1 MARRRIPVG
10 GYGNISYRTL
20 APRKVRALAKV
31 RDPDGELRDA
41 TCIGTSKADARDN
54 LLAAIEH
61 RPGFT
66 GSTITAETTI
76 RDTATAWL
84 AELDRKAADGDL
96 AINTPRL
103 YRSVYDN
110 HVDAGVGGL
119 QLLEATPPRLDAFVV
134 SMRARHGVAITK
146 TARTVLNGIM
156 RFAIRQ
162 GALKLNP
169 MRDVGSISTGRAQK
183 RERKRRALTHV
194 EREDW
199 LSKMEADEVAA
210 HRDLPDLTRFMLA
223 TGCRIGEVL
232 AVTFDEVDVAAKT
245 VSIDWTVVR
254 VKGQGLQRMS
264 TKSVAGERTLRLPG
278 WAVDMLNRRG
288 DQLGWRGPLFP
299 IPERRR
305 GRQDRAGVWRDP
317 SNTSRDLRLARDRA
331 GYEWVTSH
339 VFRKTVATLM
349 DEAGMTAREI
359 ADQLGHARPSLTQDV
374 YMERDVVAHG
384 ATALEDMFG
393 AADEDDGG
401 QPA

>member
-1 MARRRIPVG
+1 MGRQPLAVG
-10 GYGNISYRTL
+10 SYGNISYRTL
-20 APRKVRALAKV
+20 GPRKVRALAKV
-31 RDPDGELRDA
+31 RDADGRIRDA
-41 TCIGTSKADARDN
+41 TAQGTSKANARDN
-54 LLAAIEH
+54 LLEAIER
-61 RPGFT
+61 RPGFS
-66 GSTITAETTI
+66 GSTITADSAIE
-76 RDTATAWL
+76 DTAAAWL
-84 AELDRKAADGDL
+84 AELERKAAEGEL
-96 AINTPRL
+96 AVNTPRL
-103 YRSVYDN
+103 YRSAFDN
-110 HVDAGVGGL
+110 HVKAGVGGL
-119 QLLEATPPRLDAFVV
+119 RLREASPPRLDAFI
-134 SMRARHGVAITK
+134 SGMRARHGVAITK

-156 RFAIRQ
+156 RYAIRQ
-162 GALKLNP
+162 GALKANP
-169 MRDVGSISTGRAQK
+169 MRDVGRITTGRMQR

-199 LSKMEADEVAA
+199 LAKMEADLVAA

-232 AVTFDEVDVAAKT
+232 AVAFDEIDVAAKT

-278 WAVDMLNRRG
+278 WAVDMLIRRG
-288 DQLGWRGPLFP
+288 DRFGWAGPLFP

-305 GRQDRAGVWRDP
+305 GKQDHAGVWRDP
-317 SNTSRDLRLARDRA
+317 SNTSRDLRQARDRA

-393 AADEDDGG
+393 D
-401 QPA
+401 